1 MEVSLYFWYEKGI
14 GIDMGSQTSLK
25 TSQRGWG
32 GGGGG
37 GGLQPLQ
44 PSPGSASDL
53 ASKSYGGYDM
63 DLDRAKREALVYLHI
78 IKAINF
84 TTINWWPLK
93 RNPQIPTYL

>member
-1 MEVSLYFWYEKGI
+1 MEVSLLVWYEKGI

-32 GGGGG
+32 GGGCN
-37 GGLQPLQ
+37 PFS
-44 PSPGSASDL
+44 PPPGSASDL
-53 ASKSYGGYDM
+53 ASKSCGGYDM

-78 IKAINF
+78 TKAINF

-93 RNPQIPTYL
+93 RIPQIPTYL